1 MPAASWSFLEL
12 PGAPWSF
19 LFFFQFIFQDGA
31 FKLTQFIQSLTLSE
45 YCFWV
50 SKVAASSGM
59 RRFSLAHSSGGF
71 AALGHSHG
79 CLRDVPRQL
88 LRDKSTCLEG
98 DANLMRFRSDCKFLS
113 PRTTMPMVESPP
125 QDNVLGGSS
134 IEK

>member
-12 PGAPWSF
+12 PGASC
-19 LFFFQFIFQDGA
+19 FFFQFIFQDGA